1 MALLEVL
8 VFVALWGM
16 LAVTTMQ
23 SLAQSREMRGNA
35 RDRTRMALIAQEEL
49 ERVRALPAAE
59 LREETN
65 ERTDPAWPGDVKS
78 MVTLKPVPGGN
89 WSVEIRVDRKSFDG
103 KVPVRLATI
112 RRGAGQ

>member
-1 MALLEVL
+1 
-8 VFVALWGM
+8 
-16 LAVTTMQ
+16 
-23 SLAQSREMRGNA
+23 
-35 RDRTRMALIAQEEL
+35 
-49 ERVRALPAAE
+49 
-59 LREETN
+59 
-65 ERTDPAWPGDVKS
+65 